1 MSTSKAA
8 MASRS
13 GSVAAL
19 TMYWPSCPVTP
30 CIFGTAR
37 PALAARPRPEGRRD
51 PGRAAGRL
59 QVLDLLPGRCLLSR
73 SGPADEVDGAAGRA
87 AVRTVLL
94 GSGVCGVQ
102 RALITGPDQRRGLRA
117 GAQVVQVACP
127 GEYPRADIA
136 VEARGHGSG
145 HQAEAGDQPL
155 RGEHLG
161 RSAGAEGEEH
171 VQARSRRKG

>member
-1 MSTSKAA
+1 MSTSKAG

-13 GSVAAL
+13 GSAAGL

-30 CIFGTAR
+30 CIFAQAR
-37 PALAARPRPEGRRD
+37 SALAARHRPEGSRAA
-51 PGRAAGRL
+51 GRASGRL

-102 RALITGPDQRRGLRA
+102 RALITGPDKRRGLRA
-117 GAQVVQVACP
+117 GAQAVQVACP

-136 VEARGHGSG
+136 IEPRGHGSDY
-145 HQAEAGDQPL
+145 QPEAGD
-155 RGEHLG
+155 H
-161 RSAGAEGEEH
+161 AMA
-171 VQARSRRKG
+171 

>member
-1 MSTSKAA
+1 

-13 GSVAAL
+13 GSAAGL

-30 CIFGTAR
+30 CIFAQGVSAR
-37 PALAARPRPEGRRD
+37 AARQGPEGSRAE
-51 PGRAAGRL
+51 GRAAGRL
-59 QVLDLLPGRCLLSR
+59 QVLDLLAGRCLLSR

-102 RALITGPDQRRGLRA
+102 RALITGPDKRRGLRA

-145 HQAEAGDQPL
+145 YQAEAGDQPL

-161 RSAGAEGEEH
+161 RSAGAEGGEH
-171 VQARSRRKG
+171 LQARSRRKG

>member
-13 GSVAAL
+13 GSAAGL

-30 CIFGTAR
+30 CIFAQAR
-37 PALAARPRPEGRRD
+37 SALAARHRPEGSRAA
-51 PGRAAGRL
+51 GRAAGRL

-117 GAQVVQVACP
+117 CAQVVQVACP
-127 GEYPRADIA
+127 GEYPRPDVSI
-136 VEARGHGSG
+136 EAPGHGSDY
-145 HQAEAGDQPL
+145 QASASDNPL
-155 RGEHLG
+155 RGKLLG
-161 RSAGAEGEEH
+161 RPAGADERTH
-171 VQARSRRKG
+171 SYARPPLR